1 MNFEL
6 NAYLVN
12 TEQRRHHHRTSR
24 RGAALS
30 SARTRTL
37 TPLPRHHRH

>member
-6 NAYLVN
+6 NAYMVR
-12 TEQRRHHHRTSR
+12 TEQRRHHRTSR

-30 SARTRTL
+30 SARPRTL
-37 TPLPRHHRH
+37 TRLPWHHRH

>member
-6 NAYLVN
+6 NAYLVR

-24 RGAALS
+24 RGSAES
-30 SARTRTL
+30 SARRRTL
-37 TPLPRHHRH
+37 TRLPRHHRH